1 MTCFLV
7 ESPASERDRPGIA
20 RTMRTLASAQSR
32 LSRSAR
38 PVRLVTDGLCADEC
52 RLVCVIEAATASQP
66 TDLAA
71 LAFLGHRTGREVS
84 AVNLS
89 GGQDPLGDPG
99 SGVQP

>member
-1 MTCFLV
+1 MTCFLA

-20 RTMRTLASAQSR
+20 RTMRTLASASR
-32 LSRSAR
+32 GCLEGSVR
-38 PVRLVTDGLCADEC
+38 PVRLVTDGLCADE
-52 RLVCVIEAATASQP
+52 RRTWRHSLSSATV
-66 TDLAA
+66 
-71 LAFLGHRTGREVS
+71 RGRKVS